1 VLRSLQ
7 VINQHISH
15 KYRLWRQQLT
25 PSAALKCGRA
35 VCSFT
40 WSFTKCQLHFLQPLS
55 ILLSRCQ
62 VLGDGLQPHLKG
74 LSASQVMML
83 PAV

>member
-1 VLRSLQ
+1 MLRSLQ